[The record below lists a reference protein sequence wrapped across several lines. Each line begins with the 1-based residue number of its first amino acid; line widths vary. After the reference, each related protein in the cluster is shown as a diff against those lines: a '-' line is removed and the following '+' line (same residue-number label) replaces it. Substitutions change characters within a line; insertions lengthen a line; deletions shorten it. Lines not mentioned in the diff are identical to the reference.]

1 MKYSLTTSPSA
12 PSIRTRQRSLSRK
25 PKKNITKPTNMT
37 QDEIN
42 DISVA
47 IVNHLVELKLVPDC
61 TDTDDETE
69 FYYQDAI
76 RTVLAER
83 YNVAV

>member
-1 MKYSLTTSPSA
+1 MQQL
-12 PSIRTRQRSLSRK
+12 SLSRK
-25 PKKNITKPTNMT
+25 HKKNITKLTNMT

-61 TDTDDETE
+61 TDTDDQTE
-69 FYYQDAI
+69 FDFQDAI
-76 RTVLAER
+76 REILSDKLKV
-83 YNVAV
+83 NQ

>member
-1 MKYSLTTSPSA
+1 
-12 PSIRTRQRSLSRK
+12 
-25 PKKNITKPTNMT
+25 MT

-47 IVNHLVELKLVPDC
+47 IVDHLVELKLVPDC
-61 TDTDDETE
+61 TDTDDQTE